1 MEKFFLYENEYCKF
15 LKIKNFKKIMKRE
28 EFDNRIIVKDIEVKE
43 KKNFVFDI
51 VEDLVFFICGMCFL
65 RFLMF

>member
-15 LKIKNFKKIMKRE
+15 LEIKNFKKIMKRE

-43 KKNFVFDI
+43 KMNFVFDI
-51 VEDLVFFICGMCFL
+51 VEDLVFFICGMCFF

>member
-15 LKIKNFKKIMKRE
+15 LEIKNFKKIMKRE

-43 KKNFVFDI
+43 KMNFVFDF

>member
-15 LKIKNFKKIMKRE
+15 LEIKNFKKIMKRE
-28 EFDNRIIVKDIEVKE
+28 EFDNRIIVKDIEVNE
-43 KKNFVFDI
+43 KMNFVFDI
-51 VEDLVFFICGMCFL
+51 VEDFVFFICGMCFL